1 MKTKYDTSDRV
12 LIEVEVEGINIQGES
27 ITYRVRTTKAKGDWG
42 TVVLFIGEEDIIS
55 KAQQMKAE
63 E

>member
-27 ITYRVRTTKAKGDWG
+27 ITYRVRTTKAKDSFS
-42 TVVLFIGEEDIIS
+42 TVVLFIDEEDIVS
-55 KAQQMKAE
+55 KAQQK
-63 E
+63 